1 MVNPLRFDRITVISL
16 WPRFLAHPVY
26 MLDRCKNMSRRFATV
41 SVVKVREKKCDRKTA
56 VCGFNGSLTAC
67 RIDSAHVT
75 V

>member
-1 MVNPLRFDRITVISL
+1 
-16 WPRFLAHPVY
+16 
-26 MLDRCKNMSRRFATV
+26 MSHRFATV